1 MAFTASLNE
10 SFSNPFSDADSP
22 PVQGNMMGSTTS
34 LDAFEVVTPVLKTAE
49 VLIEVDPKLKNETIT
64 EALSENK
71 ADTTKATALKTCGE
85 GGMTEKAIEVGESNE
100 GGMVEEAITKA
111 APGTLAERKTIYV
124 NGDRYVEVSDGTYL
138 VYHLTIDGIR
148 YILEDAP
155 KLRITAYDLLESA
168 AFTENKDL
176 SQEEISHA
184 RFVYFSS
191 TVLCC

>member
-71 ADTTKATALKTCGE
+71 AATTKATALKTCG
-85 GGMTEKAIEVGESNE
+85 E

-124 NGDRYVEVSDGTYL
+124 NGDRYVEVSDRTYL

-155 KLRITAYDLLESA
+155 KLRITAYNLLESA

-184 RFVYFSS
+184 RFVYFFS
-191 TVLCC
+191 TMLCC